1 MLVRSEA
8 RLVAGVQSVWVPE
21 VGGDR
26 CVKNGDAET
35 ESGYAVC
42 AHGSVIDAEGG
53 GVSLLVVA
61 PELLGSAAADLESIG
76 SALHAAHVAAAV
88 PTTGLATAGADEV
101 SAALAALFAGYGQEY
116 QALSAQASAFHQQFV
131 QALSSGA
138 GSYLTAEAANA
149 SPLQTVLDDLLGV
162 VNAPTEALLG
172 RPLIGNGANGTAA
185 SPNGGAGGLLYG
197 NGGTGYSETTSGVAG
212 GGGGAA
218 GLIGNGGAGG
228 AGGAN
233 AAGGAGDHGG
243 WLFGGGGSG
252 GQGGAGGA
260 GGAGGNAVLFGNGGA
275 GGAGGNDGGGGAGGL
290 GGWLYGN
297 NGAAGVGSLVNAT
310 VPLTIHN
317 VTEPITTISVNGGP
331 SEPVLVD
338 TGSTGL
344 VIPLRDIG
352 LQHLGLPT
360 GWGIGG
366 YGSGEEYLYV
376 SFDTTVNF
384 GNGIVTAPTNVDV
397 ALLGF
402 PVPFGSSFASSGAV
416 GVMGIGPNAGGP
428 GPSSSVV
435 TTALPG
441 ELNQGVLINEPQGYL
456 EFGPNPLPAIAT
468 LPGAPITTLDV
479 RIGNGPLQAVSA
491 TIDSGGVYGEI
502 PSSVLGTGQVSGTV
516 PAGTTISVYNSSD
529 QLLYSYTTTATNG
542 PIVTSTAE
550 MNTGYMPFA
559 LGPVYIS
566 YSPSG
571 VGTTIFDY

>member
-1 MLVRSEA
+1 MSSYVIA
-8 RLVAGVQSVWVPE
+8 
-21 VGGDR
+21 
-26 CVKNGDAET
+26 T
-35 ESGYAVC
+35 SGA
-42 AHGSVIDAEGG
+42 
-53 GVSLLVVA
+53 L
-61 PELLGSAAADLESIG
+61 AAASSDLAELHESIR
-76 SALHAAHVAAAV
+76 AAYAAAAPSTTSVVAAAQ
-88 PTTGLATAGADEV
+88 DEV
-101 SAALAALFAGYGQEY
+101 SAAIAKLFGSYGAE
-116 QALSAQASAFHQQFV
+116 F
-131 QALSSGA
+131 QALSSAA
-138 GSYLTAEAANA
+138 GSYLTAETANA
-149 SPLQTVLDDLLGV
+149 SPLQTVQTVLDDLLGV

-185 SPNGGAGGLLYG
+185 SPNGVAGGLLYG

-233 AAGGAGDHGG
+233 AAGGAGGHGG

-252 GQGGAGGA
+252 GQGGSGGA
-260 GGAGGNAVLFGNGGA
+260 GGAGGNAVLLGSGGA
-275 GGAGGNDGGGGAGGL
+275 GGAGGNDAGGGAGGL

-310 VPLTIHN
+310 VPLQMNGTAPT
-317 VTEPITTISVNGGP
+317 VDLSVNGGP
-331 SEPVLVD
+331 SVPVLVD

-360 GWGIGG
+360 GWGISG
-366 YGSGEEYLYV
+366 YGSGEEYVYV

-397 ALLGF
+397 TLFGF
-402 PVPFGSSFASSGAV
+402 PVPFGAAYASAGAV
-416 GVMGIGPNAGGP
+416 GIMGIGPNAGGP
-428 GPSSSVV
+428 GPSSSIV

-456 EFGPNPLPAIAT
+456 EFGPNPLPAG
-468 LPGAPITTLDV
+468 PSVVGAPVPDPYLIVHVSSSTNSYDV
-479 RIGNGPLQAVSA
+479 SGAY
-491 TIDSGGVYGEI
+491 IDSGGVYGGI
-502 PSSVLGTGQVSGTV
+502 PSAVLGTGQVSGTV

>member
-1 MLVRSEA
+1 M
-8 RLVAGVQSVWVPE
+8 
-21 VGGDR
+21 
-26 CVKNGDAET
+26 
-35 ESGYAVC
+35 
-42 AHGSVIDAEGG
+42 
-53 GVSLLVVA
+53 SLLVVA

-76 SALHAAHVAAAV
+76 SALRAAHVTAAV

-101 SAALAALFAGYGQEY
+101 SAAVAALFAGYGQEY

-131 QALSSGA
+131 EALSSGA
-138 GSYLTAEAANA
+138 ESYLTAEAANA
-149 SPLQTVLDDLLGV
+149 SPLQTVQTVLDDLLGV
-162 VNAPTEALLG
+162 VNAPTQALLG

-233 AAGGAGDHGG
+233 AAGGAGGHGG

-252 GQGGAGGA
+252 GQGGSGGA
-260 GGAGGNAVLFGNGGA
+260 GGAGGNAVLFGNGGV
-275 GGAGGNDGGGGAGGL
+275 GGPGGNDGGGGAGGL
-290 GGWLYGN
+290 GGWLYGHS
-297 NGAAGVGSLVNAT
+297 GAAGVGSLANAT
-310 VPLTIHN
+310 VPLHMNGTAPT
-317 VTEPITTISVNGGP
+317 VDLSVNGGP
-331 SEPVLVD
+331 SVPVMVD

-397 ALLGF
+397 AILGF
-402 PVPFGSSFASSGAV
+402 PVPFGSAYASVGAV
-416 GVMGIGPNAGGP
+416 GIMGIGPNAGGP
-428 GPSSSVV
+428 GPSSSIV

-441 ELNQGVLINEPQGYL
+441 ELNQGVLINEPQGFL
-456 EFGPNPLPAIAT
+456 EFGPNPLPAG
-468 LPGAPITTLDV
+468 PSVVGAPAPNPYLIVHVSSSPNSYDV
-479 RIGNGPLQAVSA
+479 SGAY
-491 TIDSGGVYGEI
+491 IDSGGVYGEI
-502 PSSVLGTGQVSGTV
+502 PSAILGTGQASGTV
-516 PAGTTISVYNSSD
+516 PPGTTISVYNSSD
-529 QLLYSYTTTATNG
+529 QLLYSYTTTPTNG
-542 PIVTSTAE
+542 PVVTSTAA